1 MENRR
6 IGLNK
11 ITRTLNLEGK
21 CIDMI
26 LMHCCSNLGSFSNK
40 IAIGLVLVLQRVTI

>member
-6 IGLNK
+6 VGLNK

-21 CIDMI
+21 CIDMVFDAFWSM
-26 LMHCCSNLGSFSNK
+26 LS
-40 IAIGLVLVLQRVTI
+40 